1 MNSSFVSTSLKKQQR
16 CRNEFIVRKGTSNI
30 ILETARN
37 RTKLIIE
44 WQRELGLSKVVRR
57 CFALL
62 DALMESSTSL
72 KKQN

>member
-1 MNSSFVSTSLKKQQR
+1 L
-16 CRNEFIVRKGTSNI
+16 IVRKGTSNI

-44 WQRELGLSKVVRR
+44 WQSELGLSKVVRR

-62 DALMESSTSL
+62 DALMKERAARLLRNKISRGVEM
-72 KKQN
+72 N

>member
-1 MNSSFVSTSLKKQQR
+1 MNSSFVRARL
-16 CRNEFIVRKGTSNI
+16 
-30 ILETARN
+30 ILFWKRPGN

-44 WQRELGLSKVVRR
+44 WQSELGLSKVVRR

-62 DALMESSTSL
+62 DALMKESSTSL

>member
-1 MNSSFVSTSLKKQQR
+1 L
-16 CRNEFIVRKGTSNI
+16 IVRKGTSNI

-57 CFALL
+57 CFALI
-62 DALMESSTSL
+62 DALMKERAARLLRNKISRGVEM
-72 KKQN
+72 N